1 MFYQLY
7 LEKETISRI
16 RKRMSLNT
24 SNHIFLTVITVNKEK
39 IANPTYNANVF
50 SNYFA
55 KVAIDIQSFIRFS
68 KIIPIY
74 KKGSNVQTIGQFLC
88 YLILRKFWEDLCI
101 TNFTTFQKKKKSY
114 FHSNLVSTTHALIHL
129 TDEIR
134 DEIVKSNYVCGILVT
149 FKRPLIQQIT
159 IYY

>member
-39 IANPTYNANVF
+39 IANPTYNANAF

-101 TNFTTFQKKKKSY
+101 TNFTTF
-114 FHSNLVSTTHALIHL
+114 
-129 TDEIR
+129 
-134 DEIVKSNYVCGILVT
+134 
-149 FKRPLIQQIT
+149 
-159 IYY
+159 

>member
-74 KKGSNVQTIGQFLC
+74 KKVLM
-88 YLILRKFWEDLCI
+88 
-101 TNFTTFQKKKKSY
+101 
-114 FHSNLVSTTHALIHL
+114 
-129 TDEIR
+129 
-134 DEIVKSNYVCGILVT
+134 
-149 FKRPLIQQIT
+149 FKL
-159 IYY
+159 

>member
-39 IANPTYNANVF
+39 ITNPTYNANFF

-68 KIIPIY
+68 K
-74 KKGSNVQTIGQFLC
+74 KK
-88 YLILRKFWEDLCI
+88 YYD
-101 TNFTTFQKKKKSY
+101 Y
-114 FHSNLVSTTHALIHL
+114 FPPLNIESFFETPTDST
-129 TDEIR
+129 
-134 DEIVKSNYVCGILVT
+134 
-149 FKRPLIQQIT
+149 
-159 IYY
+159 